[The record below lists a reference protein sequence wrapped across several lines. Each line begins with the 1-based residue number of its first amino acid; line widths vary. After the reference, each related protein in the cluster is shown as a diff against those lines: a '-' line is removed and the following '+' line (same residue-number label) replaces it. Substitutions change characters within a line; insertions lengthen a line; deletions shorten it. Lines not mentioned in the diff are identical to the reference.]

1 MSGSSS
7 GRLFSLLA
15 LAAGVAALTP
25 AGLRAQ
31 AEPERLL
38 PPAPHLEYE
47 GAIRT
52 GLALRRL
59 GNTARLLHIGAHPDD
74 ENTALFSPLALGR
87 GADAA
92 YLSLNRGEGGQNGI
106 GPELG
111 TALGLIRT
119 EELLSAR
126 GLDGATQFFTRTIDF
141 GFSKTADETF
151 EHWPR
156 DSVLADIVAIIRRY
170 RPDVVVPAWSGTP
183 RDGHGQHQAAGIL
196 AREAILAAGDPTRF
210 PEQIAAGLRPF
221 TPRAVYW
228 STRYAAGGPDVEL
241 NTGEL
246 DPLLGRSYHQIA
258 MASRSRHESQDMGV
272 PQAPGPRR
280 TAFDR
285 IDPANPP
292 DVMADPG
299 GRPTRQLEGRPG
311 LDASL
316 FAGVDTMLS
325 QRATRAGATVA
336 AARLRAYEAA
346 VAKARED
353 FDPLVAGRILPTLAQ
368 AARELEAARNAVDTW
383 ASGGETGTPNTA
395 DELRFHL
402 AGEAGD
408 LRVATLAAANVQ
420 LDAEVD
426 DELVTPGQSFELTL
440 SAWNGGADG
449 IRVQLAPALPA
460 EWTASPVA
468 EGDVGAWQV
477 VASGERVARRF
488 TVHVP
493 GSAEPTHPYFLG
505 LRDAAEGRDLYEWP
519 DDYAIRGL
527 PFAPSAVRGRFTV
540 ELGTRPAVVIQ
551 AERDAVWVGVDPHRG
566 EYRRPVRVVPAVS
579 VTMTPGSSVIP
590 LGGSGADGTGALR
603 RLHVSVRLQTE
614 APEGLSGILHPA
626 VFEGWTVTPAAVDVD
641 LARPGA
647 ERTIPFEVTPP
658 ADLAAGEYAIHA
670 IFATSVC
677 GRVTP
682 CAAIG
687 TYAEGYELVDYPHID
702 PHHLY
707 RPAST
712 RVRAFG
718 VRVAKVR
725 VGYVAGVPDAVPEA
739 LDDLGVS
746 WEALDEKALA
756 EGDLSQFDVIV
767 TGTRAYEFRP
777 DLVAHNERLLDWV
790 RAGGTLIVQ
799 YNKYPALEG
808 SYAPWPVTIARPH
821 GRVTEED
828 APVDVLQPDHPIFN
842 TPNRIGPGDWAGWVQ
857 ERGLYFWDT
866 WEGPLQPLLSMHDP
880 GEPPLEGSLLVGPLG
895 RGTYVYSALAL
906 FRQLP
911 AGVPGGYR
919 LLANLVSLGAAPRS

>member
-1 MSGSSS
+1 MSGQGA
-7 GRLFSLLA
+7 GRLVAFL
-15 LAAGVAALTP
+15 VAAAAAVTP
-25 AGLRAQ
+25 VALQAQ
-31 AEPERLL
+31 THSERQL
-38 PPAPHLEYE
+38 PPTPHLEYE

-59 GNTARLLHIGAHPDD
+59 GNSARLLHIGAHPDD

-156 DSVLADIVAIIRRY
+156 DSVLADMVAIIRRY

-196 AREAILAAGDPTRF
+196 AREAILAAGDPARF

-258 MASRSRHESQDMGV
+258 MASRSRHQSQDMGV

-292 DVMADPG
+292 EVMTDPG
-299 GRPTRQLEGRPG
+299 GRPTRQLEGR
-311 LDASL
+311 ARRAVSL
-316 FAGVDTMLS
+316 FAGVDTLLS
-325 QRATRAGATVA
+325 QRAASFGIESA
-336 AARLRAYEAA
+336 AARLRDYETA
-346 VAKARED
+346 VTQARED
-353 FDPLVAGRILPTLAQ
+353 FDPLQPTGSLA
-368 AARELEAARNAVDTW
+368 ALLSARESLDRAREAIDAW
-383 ASGGETGTPNTA
+383 ETEDSDA
-395 DELRFHL
+395 AAELRFHL
-402 AGEAGD
+402 ENEALD
-408 LRVATLAAANVQ
+408 LDAAMLAAGNIR
-420 LDAEVD
+420 LDAVAD
-426 DELVTPGQSFELTL
+426 DELVTPGQTFELEL
-440 SAWNGGADG
+440 SAWNGGRTV
-449 IRVQLAPALPA
+449 IRVALAPALPA
-460 EWTASPVA
+460 TWTARPA
-468 EGDVGAWQV
+468 DGIDGRGPLV
-477 VASGERVARRF
+477 VEPGERVARTF
-488 TVHVP
+488 VVAVP
-493 GSAEPTHPYFLG
+493 GEAEPTHPYFLG
-505 LRDAAEGRDLYEWP
+505 LRDPGEGRDLYEWP
-519 DDYAIRGL
+519 DDYAVRGL
-527 PFAPSAVRGRFTV
+527 PFAPATVRGRFDVAFQRLPPSSHPGFT
-540 ELGTRPAVVIQ
+540 L
-551 AERDAVWVGVDPHRG
+551 ERDAAWVGVDPHRG
-566 EYRRPVRVVPAVS
+566 EYRRPLRVVPAVS
-579 VTMTPGSSVIP
+579 VTMAPESGVIP

-603 RLHVSVRLQTE
+603 RLHLSVRLQAE
-614 APEGLSGILHPA
+614 APEGLSGTLRPA
-626 VFEGWTVTPAAVDVD
+626 VPEGWTVAPAAVDVD

-647 ERTIPFEVTPP
+647 ERTIPFVVTPR

-670 IFATSVC
+670 VFQTSAC

-682 CAAIG
+682 CSAMR
-687 TYAEGYELVDYPHID
+687 TYAEGYEIVDYPHIH

-707 RPAST
+707 QAATT

-718 VRVAKVR
+718 IRVADVR

-739 LDDLGVS
+739 LDDLGVA
-746 WEALDEKALA
+746 WEELDEKALA
-756 EGDLSQFDVIV
+756 EGDLSRFDVIV

-777 DLVAHNERLLDWV
+777 DLIAHNDRLLDWA
-790 RAGGTLIVQ
+790 RAGGTLVVQ

-828 APVDVLQPDHPIFN
+828 APVDVLEPDHPIFN
-842 TPNRIGPGDWAGWVQ
+842 TPNRIGPEDWAGWVQ

-866 WEGPLQPLLSMHDP
+866 WEGPLDPLLAMHDP
-880 GEPPLEGSLLVGPLG
+880 GEPPLEGSLLVAPLG

-919 LLANLVSLGAAPRS
+919 LLANLISLGAAPRS